1 MSQTLAEPV
10 TLIDRIAALRQ
21 SKPLGNAPA
30 VRTSSPRCRFS
41 GRTLK
46 HTFVNL
52 GMSPI
57 ANNNLRAEDLTKPE
71 RFFPLHVRV
80 AEDSFLVQLE
90 EFEGATA
97 EDIFNPDYVYFSS
110 YSDSWLAHVR
120 RYCEMMIER
129 FGFGPGH
136 QVIEVASN
144 DGYLLRWFKERGV
157 PVLGI
162 EPTMGTAEAARRNHG
177 IESVNVFLGVETAK
191 EMVAQGHQ
199 ADLLIG
205 NNVLAHVP
213 DINDF
218 IGGLKLLLKPAGIL
232 TMEFPHLLQLM
243 RHNEFDTIYHEHFS
257 YLGFMTVEKM
267 LAFHGLTIFDV
278 EELPTHGGSLRVFAR
293 HTSANAPAVTERVE
307 AMRRQEIEFGMNRIE
322 SYERFGEQVKAT
334 KRKLLRLL
342 CDLKDDGKRIV
353 GYGSPAKGNTLLN
366 YCGIRT
372 DFLDYVV
379 DRNPK
384 KQGLFTPGTHIPIL
398 APQTIFETKP
408 GYVLVLPWNIKDEVM
423 EQLRGVRD
431 WGAKFIVPIPEPQIV

>member
-1 MSQTLAEPV
+1 MTATIESVSPV
-10 TLIDRIAALRQ
+10 ASSAKKERQ
-21 SKPLGNAPA
+21 
-30 VRTSSPRCRFS
+30 PRCRFS
-41 GRTLK
+41 GQPLK
-46 HTFVNL
+46 HTFVDL
-52 GMSPI
+52 GVSPI

-71 RFFPLHVRV
+71 KFYPLHVRV
-80 AEDSFLVQLE
+80 SEDSFLVQLE

-97 EDIFNPDYVYFSS
+97 GEIFNPDYVYFSS
-110 YSDSWLAHVR
+110 YSDSWLAHAK
-120 RYCEMMIER
+120 RYCESMIQR
-129 FGFGPGH
+129 FGYGPQH

-157 PVLGI
+157 PVIGI
-162 EPTMGTAEAARRNHG
+162 EPTIGTAEAARRNHG
-177 IESVNVFLGVETAK
+177 IESFNLFLGENTAQ
-191 EMVAQGHQ
+191 EIVARGHQ

-218 IGGLKLLLKPAGIL
+218 IGGLRTLLKPGGIL

-267 LAFHGLTIFDV
+267 FAQHGLTLFDV
-278 EELPTHGGSLRVFAR
+278 EELPTHGGSLRIFAR
-293 HTSANAPAVTERVE
+293 HTDNASQPASERVG
-307 AMRRQEIEFGMNRIE
+307 AMRRKEIEFGMNRIE
-322 SYERFGEQVKAT
+322 TYERFGEQVKAT

-342 CDLKDDGKRIV
+342 CELKDSGKRIA

-372 DFLDYVV
+372 DFIDYVV

-398 APQTIFETKP
+398 APEMIFETKP
-408 GYVLVLPWNIKDEVM
+408 DYVLILPWNIKDEVM
-423 EQLRGVRD
+423 EQMRGIRD
-431 WGAKFIVPIPEPQIV
+431 WGGKFMVPIPEPCVV

>member
-1 MSQTLAEPV
+1 MIAVEEQVRLV
-10 TLIDRIAALRQ
+10 T
-21 SKPLGNAPA
+21 SAP
-30 VRTSSPRCRFS
+30 VRTLEAPHQPRCRFS
-41 GRTLK
+41 GRPLK
-46 HTFVNL
+46 HTFVDL

-71 RFFPLHVRV
+71 KFYPLHVWV

-97 EDIFNPDYVYFSS
+97 EEIFNPDYVYFSS
-110 YSDSWLAHVR
+110 YSDSWLAHAK
-120 RYCEMMIER
+120 RYCDTMIAR
-129 FGFGPGH
+129 FGFGPQH

-144 DGYLLRWFKERGV
+144 DGYLLRWFKECAI

-162 EPTMGTAEAARRNHG
+162 EPTLGTAEAARRNHG
-177 IESVNVFLGVETAK
+177 IESFNVFLGVNTAR
-191 EMVAQGHQ
+191 EIAARGYQ

-218 IGGLKLLLKPAGIL
+218 MGGLKLLLKRGGIL
-232 TMEFPHLLQLM
+232 TMEFPHLLQLL
-243 RHNEFDTIYHEHFS
+243 RQNEFDTIYHEHFS

-267 LAFHGLTIFDV
+267 FAHHGLTLFDV
-278 EELPTHGGSLRVFAR
+278 EELPTHGGSLRIFAR
-293 HTSANAPAVTERVE
+293 HTEDSAPELTERVA
-307 AMRRQEIEFGMNRIE
+307 AMRRKEIEFGMNRIE
-322 SYERFGEQVKAT
+322 TYERFGEQVKAT

-342 CDLKDDGKRIV
+342 SDLKDAGKRIA

-366 YCGIRT
+366 YCGLRA

-398 APQTIFETKP
+398 APAKIFETNP
-408 GYVLVLPWNIKDEVM
+408 DYVLILPWNIQDEVM
-423 EQLRGVRD
+423 EQMRGIRD
-431 WGAKFIVPIPEPQIV
+431 WGGRFIVPIPEPRVLE

>member
-1 MSQTLAEPV
+1 M
-10 TLIDRIAALRQ
+10 IAVEE
-21 SKPLGNAPA
+21 N
-30 VRTSSPRCRFS
+30 VRTTAAPQTHKDGAPQPRCRFS
-41 GRTLK
+41 GAPLK
-46 HTFVNL
+46 HTFVDL

-57 ANNNLRAEDLTKPE
+57 ANNNLRAEDLSKPE
-71 RFFPLHVRV
+71 KFYPLHVRV

-110 YSDSWLAHVR
+110 YSDSWLAHAK
-120 RYCEMMIER
+120 RYCETMIER
-129 FGFGPGH
+129 FGFDHQH

-162 EPTMGTAEAARRNHG
+162 EPTIGTAEAARRNHG
-177 IESVNVFLGVETAK
+177 IESLNVFLGVNTGREI
-191 EMVAQGHQ
+191 VARGHQ

-213 DINDF
+213 AINDF
-218 IGGLKLLLKPAGIL
+218 IAGLKLLLKPRGIL

-257 YLGFMTVEKM
+257 YLSFMTVEKM
-267 LAFHGLTIFDV
+267 FARHGLTLFDV
-278 EELPTHGGSLRVFAR
+278 EELSTHGGSLRIFVR
-293 HTSANAPAVTERVE
+293 HSQANAPAVTPRVE
-307 AMRRQEIEFGMNRIE
+307 LMRRKEADYGLNRIE
-322 SYERFGEQVKAT
+322 TYERFGEQVKAT

-342 CDLKDDGKRIV
+342 CDLKDAGKRIA

-384 KQGLFTPGTHIPIL
+384 KRGLFTPGTHIPIL
-398 APQTIFETKP
+398 APGRIFETKP
-408 GYVLVLPWNIKDEVM
+408 DYILILPWNIKDEVM
-423 EQLRGVRD
+423 EQMKGIRD
-431 WGAKFIVPIPEPQIV
+431 WGGRFVAPIPEPKIL